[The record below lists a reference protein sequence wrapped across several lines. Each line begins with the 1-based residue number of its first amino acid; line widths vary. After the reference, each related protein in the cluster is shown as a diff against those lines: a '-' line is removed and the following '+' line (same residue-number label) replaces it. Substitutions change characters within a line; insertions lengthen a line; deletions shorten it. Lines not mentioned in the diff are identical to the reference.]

1 MIKYVFFD
9 WGYTLINSFT
19 DVDDEIET
27 IVSKYGKKWK
37 DIFKFWRNY
46 HFLHSL
52 GRIKTKEEK
61 YEQVRGWLLQAVILA
76 EKEYGSGTGKMKLSS
91 VYDSFCH
98 ALPWIAK
105 TLTFEAFSEYVDD
118 ALEEAKDILSK
129 NEAIASLASTMIKNE
144 HVE

>member
-1 MIKYVFFD
+1 MDFLLENWFMIVIGICVVIAFGFA
-9 WGYTLINSFT
+9 
-19 DVDDEIET
+19 
-27 IVSKYGKKWK
+27 
-37 DIFKFWRNY
+37 IFKFSQ
-46 HFLHSL
+46 LP
-52 GRIKTKEEK
+52 KEEK

-105 TLTFEAFSEYVDD
+105 TLTFEVFSEYVDD
-118 ALEEAKDILSK
+118 ALKEAKDILSK